1 VINRQIFISVI
12 VPVRNASQYL
22 DQCLAAITASSYFSY
37 EIIVVDDCSTDDS
50 TEIARKMG
58 ARVLALPRQ
67 SGPAA
72 ARNYG
77 ADEARGDILLFVDS
91 DVVVQRETVA
101 RLVDDF
107 IKNPD
112 IAAVFGSY
120 DDSPASPD
128 FLSQFRNLFH
138 HFIHQHSHKEAKTF
152 WAGCGAIYREIFY
165 KLQGFNQLRYPQ
177 PSIEDIELG
186 LRMWKSGYLI
196 LMDKE
201 LQVKHLKH
209 WGLLSWLKT
218 DIFRRAVPWSQLILE
233 TGILPRD
240 LNLQTSYR
248 ISALLVGLLVLLLP
262 LALFHVL
269 NFFDI
274 ALDGIFL
281 VTFLLLIFVL
291 ITTNWNLY
299 TFLYRRRGIKFMF
312 FAIPLHFLYYFY
324 SGVSFTVCW
333 VFHKFPSLHSGLK
346 KVQALTQ
353 KNGRN

>member
-1 VINRQIFISVI
+1 MIDRQIFISVI

-22 DQCLAAITASSYFSY
+22 DRCLAAIIASSYFSY

-50 TEIARKMG
+50 SEIAHKRG

-91 DVVVQRETVA
+91 DVLVQRETISRFA
-101 RLVDDF
+101 DDF
-107 IKNPD
+107 ITNPD

-165 KLQGFNQLRYPQ
+165 KLQGFDELRYPK

-186 LRMWKSGYLI
+186 LRMWKSGYPI

-218 DIFRRAVPWSQLILE
+218 DIFCRAVPWSQLILE
-233 TGILPRD
+233 TGILPHD
-240 LNLQTSYR
+240 LNLKPSYR
-248 ISALLVGLLVLLLP
+248 ISALLVGLLIILLP
-262 LALFHVL
+262 LVFLGALNLLKVV
-269 NFFDI
+269 I
-274 ALDGIFL
+274 DGIFL
-281 VTFLLLIFVL
+281 AISLLLIFVL
-291 ITTNWNLY
+291 IVTNWNLY
-299 TFLYRRRGIKFMF
+299 AFLYRKRGVKFMF
-312 FAIPLHFLYYFY
+312 FAIPVHFLYYLY
-324 SGVSFTVCW
+324 SGVSFTGCW

-346 KVQALTQ
+346 KVKALTQ
-353 KNGRN
+353 KKWT